1 MNRRKF
7 IHSLSLLPLSG
18 LAFAAP
24 QAAKK
29 KSAALKVSLNA
40 YSFNKLL
47 NDAIRGRGEGVTLMQ
62 LLDFCA
68 KNKFDGFDAT
78 GYFMPGYPAV
88 PPDSYIDGLKKKAA
102 DLGIG
107 ISGTGVRNNFTT
119 ADAAVRQE
127 GVNHIK
133 QFVEVAARLGAPVIR
148 VFADTQ
154 MRAETWE
161 SVSKSATRAQ
171 VQDWIAANLRECADH
186 AAKFKVKIG
195 VQNHGDFLKT
205 GQELLTLIKAVGS
218 PWCGPIVDTATTRL
232 PDRTRFR
239 SSPHGRPAG
248 RSSRARSVRKAKS
261 PPTSLSSLKSS
272 APPATGYLPSKPS
285 HRAARRERNG
295 SRISRAASRRHRE
308 DRMGRHHEI
317 RYVHP
322 RTLLHGRHRLCA
334 PKAHQKARAAP
345 RESKSPTLLLGPAD
359 LLRGDWQGEGY
370 VAQIIRA
377 DDHLLGPGSAPR
389 RGRE

>member
-1 MNRRKF
+1 MNRRTF
-7 IHSLSLLPLSG
+7 IQGLSLLPLSG
-18 LAFAAP
+18 LAVAAP

-29 KSAALKVSLNA
+29 KSATLKVSLNA

-68 KNKFDGFDAT
+68 RNKFDGFDAT

-88 PPDSYIDGLKKKAA
+88 PPDSYIDGLRKKAA

-107 ISGTGVRNNFTT
+107 MSGTGVRNNFTT

-133 QFVEVAARLGAPVIR
+133 QYVEVAARLGAPVIR

-154 MRAETWE
+154 MRAENWE
-161 SVSKSATRAQ
+161 SVSKGATRTQ
-171 VQDWIAANLRECADH
+171 VQDWIATNLRECAEH

-218 PWCGPIVDTATTRL
+218 PWCGPIVDTGYFKT
-232 PDRTRFR
+232 PD
-239 SSPHGRPAG
+239 PYVDIALV
-248 RSSRARSVRKAKS
+248 A
-261 PPTSLSSLKSS
+261 PTSVNWQVKQSPLGEDSEVPTDLPKLLRIVRNSGY
-272 APPATGYLPSKPS
+272 TGYLPIETLSPRGKPYDPY
-285 HRAARRERNG
+285 A
-295 SRISRAASRRHRE
+295 
-308 DRMGRHHEI
+308 
-317 RYVHP
+317 VV
-322 RTLLHGRHRLCA
+322 
-334 PKAHQKARAAP
+334 
-345 RESKSPTLLLGPAD
+345 PAF
-359 LLRGDWQGEGY
+359 LKELRDAI
-370 VAQIIRA
+370 AQTA
-377 DDHLLGPGSAPR
+377 
-389 RGRE
+389 